1 MRINKDAILTFIY
14 PYLLECAPQARLR
27 RALYKDGNPYLS
39 SFTGGAAAA
48 KLIRGEIVDRN
59 ALTEREIVVLKRF
72 SQDGSPL
79 AVSAPSSRMQ

>member
-1 MRINKDAILTFIY
+1 MRTPSLRLFILIYWDARRRRRSAGLLIRTGILIY
-14 PYLLECAPQARLR
+14 PHL
-27 RALYKDGNPYLS
+27 
-39 SFTGGAAAA
+39 TGGAAAA